1 MKENTN
7 EIKIESNTDN
17 QKLENLIEKNDNI
30 LLDQKRKRIILDSTI
45 NDIDIEMKKRRKDR
59 RMCRPRKADY
69 ERKQNN
75 G

>member
-45 NDIDIEMKKRRKDR
+45 NDIDIEMKKSTLSK
-59 RMCRPRKADY
+59 MNI
-69 ERKQNN
+69 NN
-75 G
+75 